1 MSEQNCLSSMYGM
14 RIVAGVMDFQTVSAL
29 CMKIIQR
36 YH

>member
-1 MSEQNCLSSMYGM
+1 MNEQELSFI

-29 CMKIIQR
+29 CMKIIRR